1 MKQADGLQNE
11 KMHANPGRWPWADMN
26 AALGLGKSDC
36 GFADCRQNASGVIH
50 AIGRLNFESV

>member
-1 MKQADGLQNE
+1 
-11 KMHANPGRWPWADMN
+11 MN